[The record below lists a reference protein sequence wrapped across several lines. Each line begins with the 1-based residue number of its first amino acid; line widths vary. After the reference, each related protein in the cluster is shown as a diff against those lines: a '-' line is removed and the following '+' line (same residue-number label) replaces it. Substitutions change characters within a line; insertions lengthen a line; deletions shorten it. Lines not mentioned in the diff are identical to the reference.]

1 MLKYKIWI
9 TAGKVIPSANCS
21 LATQTA
27 LTECIYNLLDCQ
39 CISLLT
45 HNNTGYWHLRLYLSN
60 LFKDKKSSQS
70 QQNNTNTK
78 CTGRGSKSEHHIAA
92 LQNTIMWQ
100 ISSVDQNEAT
110 LTHRTEKN
118 KVQRLKQLTVCLEDM
133 DHYWCSWLWVSPT
146 VTDALLLRNL

>member
-1 MLKYKIWI
+1 M
-9 TAGKVIPSANCS
+9 IPSANCS

-45 HNNTGYWHLRLYLSN
+45 HNNIGYWHLRLYLSN

-78 CTGRGSKSEHHIAA
+78 CTGGG
-92 LQNTIMWQ
+92 
-100 ISSVDQNEAT
+100 
-110 LTHRTEKN
+110 
-118 KVQRLKQLTVCLEDM
+118 C
-133 DHYWCSWLWVSPT
+133 
-146 VTDALLLRNL
+146 